1 MIPDLATTSYI
12 YAKRTPYMRFLFRT
26 FDVKRKEIL
35 EVEIDQPTKVKFMTA
50 RDLKA
55 YRQGKTYSFHGG
67 TFEESP
73 IRFVVPYDGQW
84 TAVVEKGT
92 FRNPIEVKAQ
102 CHVVPPNSLVRS
114 SIAIDAPAEIRQFAL
129 DRASAEDAAAHAS
142 EISMASRS
150 EG

>member
-1 MIPDLATTSYI
+1 
-12 YAKRTPYMRFLFRT
+12 MRFLFRT

-50 RDLKA
+50 RDMKA

-142 EISMASRS
+142 EISLASRS

>member
-1 MIPDLATTSYI
+1 
-12 YAKRTPYMRFLFRT
+12 MRFLFRT

-73 IRFVVPYDGQW
+73 IQFVVPYDGQW

-114 SIAIDAPAEIRQFAL
+114 SIALDAPAEIRQFAL

>member
-1 MIPDLATTSYI
+1 
-12 YAKRTPYMRFLFRT
+12 MRFLFRT

-55 YRQGKTYSFHGG
+55 YRMGKTYSYHGG

-92 FRNPIEVKAQ
+92 FRDPIEVHAR
-102 CHVVPPNSLVRS
+102 CHVIPPNSLVRS
-114 SIAIDAPAEIRQFAL
+114 SIAMDAPPEIRQFAL
-129 DRASAEDAAAHAS
+129 DRMSAEDAAQHAS
-142 EISMASRS
+142 EISLASRS

>member
-1 MIPDLATTSYI
+1 
-12 YAKRTPYMRFLFRT
+12 MRFLFRT
-26 FDVKRKEIL
+26 FEVKRKEIL

-55 YRQGKTYSFHGG
+55 YRMGKTYSYHGG

-84 TAVVEKGT
+84 TVVVEKGT
-92 FRNPIEVKAQ
+92 YHAPIDVKAQ

-114 SIAIDAPAEIRQFAL
+114 SIAVDAPDEIRQFAL
-129 DRASAEDAAAHAS
+129 DRASTEELDEAAQ
-142 EISMASRS
+142 

>member
-1 MIPDLATTSYI
+1 M
-12 YAKRTPYMRFLFRT
+12 KFLFRT

-35 EVEIDQPTKVKFMTA
+35 EVEIDQATKVKFMTA

-55 YRQGKTYSFHGG
+55 YRMGKTYSYHGG

-73 IRFVVPYDGQW
+73 IRFVIPHDGQW

-92 FRNPIEVKAQ
+92 YRAPVEVKAQ
-102 CHVVPPNSLVRS
+102 CHVLPPNGLVRS
-114 SIAIDAPAEIRQFAL
+114 SIAMDAPEEVRQFAL
-129 DRASAEDAAAHAS
+129 DRASAEDAEQHAA
-142 EISMASRS
+142 EISRASRN